1 MNHKLILGN
10 GRLAT
15 EIKKQTGWSS
25 LSRKENP
32 KFDFN
37 NPETYEEYIS
47 NPNINEIINC
57 IAYTNTIDDTK
68 EKHWETNYKS
78 VIKLVELCNKYN
90 KKLIHISS
98 DYIYSN
104 STSKASELDIPV
116 HLNNWYSYTKVL
128 SDAYVEAMANN
139 YLTIRTSFKVRPWI
153 HDNAWAD
160 LIGNFDYVD
169 VITEYIIKLINGN
182 ANGIFNVGTDIK
194 TIYEL
199 AKETKT
205 IIRPTFKDENPLH
218 IRPKD
223 VSMNIDKL
231 LNFISQNDCY

>member
-1 MNHKLILGN
+1 
-10 GRLAT
+10 
-15 EIKKQTGWSS
+15 
-25 LSRKENP
+25 
-32 KFDFN
+32 
-37 NPETYEEYIS
+37 
-47 NPNINEIINC
+47 
-57 IAYTNTIDDTK
+57 
-68 EKHWETNYKS
+68 
-78 VIKLVELCNKYN
+78 
-90 KKLIHISS
+90 
-98 DYIYSN
+98 
-104 STSKASELDIPV
+104 
-116 HLNNWYSYTKVL
+116 
-128 SDAYVEAMANN
+128 MANN

-231 LNFISQNDCY
+231 LNFIS